1 MSASRPVH
9 EPINC
14 HTPPP
19 ATDVP
24 WSEGPD
30 KRPRAHTA
38 LATSVI
44 NSLHRSGK
52 WARWQRTEPRLAVFD
67 TLEDALEGWRRRD
80 TRCYEVVAGLT
91 AIGSRRGGD
100 DDDAA
105 LAVAVLLEDGVNRV
119 ATTVND
125 LWETDDVNAT
135 VWEEVK
141 AAEPQ
146 LGSHAARYLLQRARQ
161 RLIRPAAG
169 MVSRV
174 DTTSLDARIGVG
186 NGATGD
192 GAGGGAQDRDLLIA
206 VPDAEDPVEDLTDL
220 LTWATGVGVIATE
233 DVNLLLELLAAENA
247 GVAREEAQRLVGER
261 RGVAMRTIRR
271 HRDRTAARLRDAAPR
286 YLAEIA

>member
-14 HTPPP
+14 QRFPP
-19 ATDVP
+19 ATNVP
-24 WSEGPD
+24 WSGGHD
-30 KRPRAHTA
+30 KRALA
-38 LATSVI
+38 QSSLATSVV

-52 WARWQRTEPRLAVFD
+52 WAQWQQAEPRLAVFD
-67 TLEDALEGWRRRD
+67 TLEEALEGWRRRD

-105 LAVAVLLEDGVNRV
+105 LAVTVLLEDGVNRV
-119 ATTVND
+119 ATTVTD
-125 LWETDDVNAT
+125 VWETDDVNAT
-135 VWEEVK
+135 VWAEVK

-161 RLIRPAAG
+161 RLSRPAAG
-169 MVSRV
+169 MVSRI
-174 DTTSLDARIGVG
+174 DTTSLDARIGVS
-186 NGATGD
+186 NQTTSD

-206 VPDAEDPVEDLTDL
+206 VPEVEDPVEDLTDL

-233 DVNLLLELLAAENA
+233 DVDLLLELLAVENA